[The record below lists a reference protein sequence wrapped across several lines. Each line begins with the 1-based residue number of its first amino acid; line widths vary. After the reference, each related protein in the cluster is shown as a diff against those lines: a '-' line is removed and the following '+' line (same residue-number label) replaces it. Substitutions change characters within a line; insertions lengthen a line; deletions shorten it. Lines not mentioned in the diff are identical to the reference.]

1 MKLEVGKEY
10 LYKGN
15 KVKLVYVGQRGDC
28 NLLVVCQL
36 PDWAKEEWVS
46 AEELSSYHDFKR
58 GEPVVVIDAL
68 TGVELRRYFSHVNP
82 DGELFCFINGATV
95 WSGDENTTPWGLI
108 RKLTPEEQKEY
119 DKCK

>member
-15 KVKLVYVGQRGDC
+15 RVKLVHIDKGGNYRF
-28 NLLVVCQL
+28 LVVYQSI
-36 PDWAKEEWVS
+36 DWAKVEWVS

-68 TGVELRRYFSHVNP
+68 TGVELRRYFSHVSP

-119 DKCK
+119 DECK